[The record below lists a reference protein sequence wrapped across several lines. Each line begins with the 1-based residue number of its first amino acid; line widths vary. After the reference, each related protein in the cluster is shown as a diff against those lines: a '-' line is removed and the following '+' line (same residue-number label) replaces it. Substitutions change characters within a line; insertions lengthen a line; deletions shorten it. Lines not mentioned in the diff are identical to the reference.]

1 MKELHWQRHLQCNGL
16 PRPYMPPEMRT
27 FLEEKKH
34 YQQFKYDNTVDW
46 TLSVDNRS
54 ILTQNIFRV
63 DKTRSTMKV
72 ERKDPIGEYYQKDI
86 YLFLETLV
94 NIECMLDNPC
104 EMSRINR
111 KLEMEI
117 MQVAYN

>member
-1 MKELHWQRHLQCNGL
+1 MHWQKHLQCDGL
-16 PRPYMPPEMRT
+16 PRPYMPSEMRT
-27 FLEEKKH
+27 FIEEKKH

-63 DKTRSTMKV
+63 DKTRSTMKL
-72 ERKDPIGEYYQKDI
+72 ERKDRIGEYYQKDI
-86 YLFLETLV
+86 YMFLETLV

-104 EMSRINR
+104 EMSKISY
-111 KLEMEI
+111 KLHKEI
-117 MQVAYN
+117 MQVA